1 MILET
6 GIHPEQLKDEV
17 CSPGGTAAHAIH
29 MMEKAG
35 FRGGLVDA
43 VEAGTLRSKEIGQK
57 YNPS

>member
-17 CSPGGTAAHAIH
+17 CSPGGTSAHAIH

-43 VEAGTLRSKEIGQK
+43 VEAGTLRSREIGLQ
-57 YNPS
+57 YNK